1 MSDIQ
6 LSKKE
11 ILKGP
16 HDIKI
21 NHLAD
26 SFITKLTCG
35 EGEQTIGLKVPSQPL
50 PGYVARRSGRGSAS
64 TDDLGRPRSHILRGL
79 DFSHHMKA
87 WVSDVDYSLNNLEK

>member
-35 EGEQTIGLKVPSQPL
+35 EEEQPAGLKVPLSHSLGMQPGGL
-50 PGYVARRSGRGSAS
+50 EEAVPQQMIWAGPGVTS
-64 TDDLGRPRSHILRGL
+64 
-79 DFSHHMKA
+79 
-87 WVSDVDYSLNNLEK
+87 